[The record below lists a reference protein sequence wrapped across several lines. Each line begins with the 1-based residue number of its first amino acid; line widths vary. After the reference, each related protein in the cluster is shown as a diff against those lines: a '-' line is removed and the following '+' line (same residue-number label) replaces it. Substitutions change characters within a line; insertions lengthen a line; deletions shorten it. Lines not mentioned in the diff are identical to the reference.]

1 MQKRG
6 SHMITKRGKSREQ
19 RKNLEQNPNYAQPMN
34 ILRETGA
41 FHNINA
47 SLI

>member
-1 MQKRG
+1 
-6 SHMITKRGKSREQ
+6 MITKGKNREQ
-19 RKNLEQNPNYAQPMN
+19 RKNLEQNLNYAQPISMN